1 STGRRQPAPRLSA
14 DWSRLKSSSA
24 QPCLALVGELNR
36 MAVGA
41 IAAIR
46 RHHRTKGDSEPYT
59 LAGLCTRSGE
69 KMREVLDRAT
79 RLVNYGPGTG
89 GDAAQAVADA

>member
-1 STGRRQPAPRLSA
+1 
-14 DWSRLKSSSA
+14 
-24 QPCLALVGELNR
+24 

-46 RHHRTKGDSEPYT
+46 RHHRTKGHTEPYT
-59 LAGLCTRSGE
+59 LPALCTRSAE

-79 RLVNYGPGTG
+79 KLVNSGLPP
-89 GDAAQAVADA
+89 QATTPRPLPTA

>member
-1 STGRRQPAPRLSA
+1 
-14 DWSRLKSSSA
+14 
-24 QPCLALVGELNR
+24 

-46 RHHRTKGDSEPYT
+46 RHHKTKGNTEPYT

-79 RLVNYGPGTG
+79 KLVNYGPSDG
-89 GDAAQAVADA
+89 GETAQAVADRVMLAN